1 MDFRPM
7 IFPERMKAIALA
19 DPLRA
24 ALAMSDAA
32 SELFSKSA
40 QRLIISSVIGGS
52 SNQVG
57 CRNATLPT
65 NHRWPTASRSLAT
78 ALWAARS
85 LTACSAEL
93 HHALGRDP
101 RAHPLTMP
109 CRIFLLRGS
118 PTKPRHTGQSLS
130 IVTAITARSALEVTI
145 SSMGGD
151 SRVQSI
157 FA

>member
-85 LTACSAEL
+85 LMACSAEL

-101 RAHPLTMP
+101 RASFDDAVQDLSSSGQPDEAETYRAVPFNCDRHHGTIGL
-109 CRIFLLRGS
+109 GS
-118 PTKPRHTGQSLS
+118 HYLQHGW
-130 IVTAITARSALEVTI
+130 
-145 SSMGGD
+145 G
-151 SRVQSI
+151 
-157 FA
+157 